1 MRNSLTCF
9 SQLKDTRDRQVGSK
23 PANPHTKESQEKEC
37 IFVCLSYTEMIVLGG
52 NQRWAM
58 VEKYDVDG
66 NMVET
71 LPNLKIGR

>member
-1 MRNSLTCF
+1 
-9 SQLKDTRDRQVGSK
+9 
-23 PANPHTKESQEKEC
+23 
-37 IFVCLSYTEMIVLGG
+37 MIVLGG

-71 LPNLKIGR
+71 LPNLNIGR